1 MTTSLLI
8 FDCDG
13 VLIDSEALSARAWC
27 EVLSDCGVAYDEAEM
42 AARYTGYTDAML
54 AEAVGRERGVTLPDD
69 ILARVLDHSLGLFA
83 RELRPIAGITE
94 LLGDLAG
101 ARCVAS
107 NSSRARLRETL
118 RLAGLSESFAAEAVF
133 SAEEVPRP
141 KPAPDLHAHAA
152 QRMGFAP
159 GEALVIED
167 SVTGVQAARTAGI
180 PVIGFL
186 GASHSLP
193 GQGERLRAA
202 GAGWIAEDAQD
213 LARLLVRDV
222 ARRPLEV
229 QP

>member
-27 EVLSDCGVAYDEAEM
+27 EVLGDCGVAYDEAEM

-54 AEAVGRERGVTLPDD
+54 AQAVARERGVTLPDD

-107 NSSRARLRETL
+107 NSSRARLGETL
-118 RLAGLSESFAAEAVF
+118 RLAGLSDRFAVEAVF
-133 SAEEVPRP
+133 SAEDVSRP

-152 QRMGFAP
+152 RRMGFAP
-159 GEALVIED
+159 ADCLVIED
-167 SVTGVQAARTAGI
+167 SVTGVQAARAAGI

-193 GQGERLRAA
+193 DQGARLRAA
-202 GAGWIAEDAQD
+202 GAGWIAEDAED
-213 LARLLVRDV
+213 LARLLVSDV
-222 ARRPLEV
+222 ARAALPA